1 MMRALLT
8 LARPALLTLPPE
20 TAHEVALKSLE
31 AGLFPRPAKDDD
43 KRLAQ
48 TFWGLNFPN
57 PIGIAAG
64 FDKNGRVPDAL
75 LQGGFGYAE
84 AGTVTPRPQ
93 SGNPTPRV
101 FRLIKDRALIN
112 RLGFNNDGHE
122 ALYHR
127 LLARKNAEG
136 GKPEGVVGVNIGANK
151 DSSDRIA
158 DYSAG
163 IHRFHDV
170 ADYFTVNISSPN
182 TPGLRDLQAPKELDT
197 LLTAV
202 LQARDEYLN
211 EERKNLPVLVK
222 LAPDIAQDDLFSV
235 LDVLERQKI
244 DGIIISNTT
253 LSRQNLLTDK
263 EGQPI
268 AQSKEAGGLSGAPLH
283 RRSTIVLAKA
293 YRHLGGSIP
302 LIGVG
307 GIHDGQSAVDK
318 IEAGA
323 SLLQLYTGLIYEGA
337 GLLDNIKHELVKK
350 IESSNKQS
358 LSALTGHKAKD
369 WAQQDYE
376 TETTR

>member
-1 MMRALLT
+1 MMRALMT

-20 TAHEVALKSLE
+20 TAHEIALKSLE
-31 AGLFPRPAKDDD
+31 AGLFPRPSKEDD
-43 KRLAQ
+43 KRLSQ
-48 TFWGLNFPN
+48 TFWGLHFSN

-101 FRLIKDRALIN
+101 FRLIQDRALIN

-127 LLARKNAEG
+127 LVARQNAEG

-151 DSSDRIA
+151 DSVDRVA
-158 DYSAG
+158 DYTAG

-197 LLTAV
+197 LLRAV
-202 LQARDEYLN
+202 LQARDEYLGDKR
-211 EERKNLPVLVK
+211 ENLPVLVK

-235 LDVLERQKI
+235 LDVLQQQKI

-253 LSRQNLLTDK
+253 LSRQNLLKDK
-263 EGQPI
+263 EGHTI
-268 AQSKEAGGLSGAPLH
+268 AQAKEAGGLSGAPLH
-283 RRSTIVLAKA
+283 KRSTIVLAKA

-307 GIHDGQSAVDK
+307 GIHDGQSALDK
-318 IEAGA
+318 VEAGA

-337 GLLDNIKHELVKK
+337 GLLDSIKEELAQKM
-350 IESSNKQS
+350 EATGNQS
-358 LSALTGHKAKD
+358 LSGLTGSKAED
-369 WAQQDYE
+369 WAQCDYE
-376 TETTR
+376 TETTP